1 MKKVLLLAGPTA
13 VGKTDISLKLAEM
26 LQGEIICADSMQIY
40 KEMTIGTAKPTAEE
54 LSRCQHHLFDF
65 VSPDQ
70 KYSVSD
76 YKRDATERILHLLKH
91 HIQPIVTGGTGLYFN
106 ALMYQMDFSNQRP
119 DTGLRDELTI
129 YAQEKGREALYQRLI
144 ASDPERAKDVHP
156 NNIHRVIR
164 AIEIAELGTQKQHA
178 FIELHQKNMDFDYEL
193 IVLDRDRDELYDRIN
208 LRVDLMIK
216 DGLFDEVKS
225 LMDKGLT
232 ATDQSMKGIG
242 YKEIIAYYEGA
253 IGYNETIERI
263 KQNSRHYAKRQIT
276 WFKRYK
282 NAKWF
287 NLSKVDV
294 YNGMFGDI
302 ISNI

>member
-13 VGKTDISLKLAEM
+13 VGKTEISLKLAEA
-26 LQGEIICADSMQIY
+26 LHGEIVCADSMQIY
-40 KEMTIGTAKPTAEE
+40 QEMTIGTAKPTASE
-54 LSRCQHHLFDF
+54 LNRCRHHLYDF
-65 VSPDQ
+65 VPPNQ

-76 YKRDATERILHLLKH
+76 YKRDATERILHLLQH
-91 HIQPIVTGGTGLYFN
+91 NIQPIVTGGTGLYFN
-106 ALMYQMDFSNQRP
+106 ALMFEMDFSNQTP
-119 DTGLRDELTI
+119 DTELRSELTAF
-129 YAQEKGREALYQRLI
+129 AQAKGRDALYQRLL

-164 AIEIAELGTQKQHA
+164 AIEIAELGAHKQHS
-178 FIELHQKNMDFDYEL
+178 FFDLDQKNTAFEYEL
-193 IVLDRDRDELYDRIN
+193 VVLDRDREELYERIN
-208 LRVDLMIK
+208 LRVDHMIK
-216 DGLFDEVKS
+216 EGLFDEVKS
-225 LMDKGLT
+225 LMEKGLT
-232 ATDQSMKGIG
+232 ESDQSMKGIG
-242 YKEIIAYYEGA
+242 YKEVIAYYRGVVNYE
-253 IGYNETIERI
+253 ETIERI

-282 NAKWF
+282 DAKWF